1 MLQTEVLC
9 SENSREQKGRQD
21 SQMSEQPIKGLV
33 FDMDGLLFDS
43 ERVVQKSW
51 NEVGRQVDSENGS
64 VTIFIIP
71 LISM

>member
-51 NEVGRQVDSENGS
+51 KSEGRWDSENGS

-71 LISM
+71 LVSM